1 MRPFVAFFPP
11 VAIALSSVTLETLS
25 SHYSNA
31 LPLMVVEGRF
41 TAYAM
46 DINVVGGMFFI
57 GAAANFLRIF
67 LTRRRPDERI
77 SLNLCLLFGLAGLLF
92 PASELW
98 SVDWWLWHILRL
110 GAYLISLPYL
120 FFIFQRFEEEL
131 RSPVVELRRSK
142 VELEQFAYVASHDL
156 KEPLPSVAS
165 SIKHLDRRVRK
176 GNAEE
181 AGEFIENSLQQLNM
195 MQALISVLLIY
206 SRVGTQAEPF
216 EKISCDAV
224 LRSVLDNLKITNK
237 RHSAAAVAE

>member
-1 MRPFVAFFPP
+1 MSRSILPSKLWVRWPHSASPYLFSSFSGRGTLRTASGSAAPLPQWAHSMFFTHPYPQTSPSSGSGASHLHWGIFFVLTHIRDRNVRPFVAFFPP

-98 SVDWWLWHILRL
+98 SVD
-110 GAYLISLPYL
+110 
-120 FFIFQRFEEEL
+120 
-131 RSPVVELRRSK
+131 
-142 VELEQFAYVASHDL
+142 
-156 KEPLPSVAS
+156 
-165 SIKHLDRRVRK
+165 
-176 GNAEE
+176 
-181 AGEFIENSLQQLNM
+181 
-195 MQALISVLLIY
+195 
-206 SRVGTQAEPF
+206 
-216 EKISCDAV
+216 
-224 LRSVLDNLKITNK
+224 
-237 RHSAAAVAE
+237 